1 MFAFRLLIFFLLAY
15 IFIVIIYKLLLPSRI
30 ERLKRSQEHSDQG
43 QELVLCSHCQSYV
56 PKSEAVFSRGYY
68 FCQEQCARLFVM
80 RHNQEVSKADNNGSS
95 R

>member
-15 IFIVIIYKLLLPSRI
+15 VFIVIIYKFLLPNRI
-30 ERLKRSQEHSDQG
+30 ERLKRQEDPDQG

-68 FCQEQCARLFVM
+68 FCREECARLFVM
-80 RHNQEVSKADNNGSS
+80 RHNQEVSKVDNNGSS